1 MTRSRT
7 AAAGGGTTPAMAAP
21 RTALVTGS
29 TDGIGKAT
37 ALALAKAGLRVVIH
51 GRNRPK
57 VDAALAELAGAVP
70 GADLHGVS
78 FDLGSFT
85 TVRRGAAEVLAAV
98 DRLDVLVCNA
108 GIYANERVLVADG
121 LEATLAVN
129 HVGHVL
135 LTELLHERLIAS
147 APARVIVVSSVA
159 HTRGRIHLDDLSLAG
174 AYTGYAAYA
183 QSKLANLMHAL
194 DLAAAHDPKVLAA
207 YALHPGVISTKLLRD
222 GFAGMRGAG
231 VSQGA
236 ATIVKLA
243 TAEAIAE
250 PSGTYYNEGV
260 PTPPSA
266 SARDTAVRAAL
277 RAATLAFAGLPAE
290 A

>member
-1 MTRSRT
+1 
-7 AAAGGGTTPAMAAP
+7 MAAP

-57 VDAALAELAGAVP
+57 VEAALAELTAAVP
-70 GADLHGVS
+70 GADVHGVS
-78 FDLGSFT
+78 FDLGSFS
-85 TVRRGAAEVLAAV
+85 TVRRGAADVLAAV

-194 DLAAAHDPKVLAA
+194 DLAASHDPAVLAA

-266 SARDTAVRAAL
+266 SAKDPAVRAAL
-277 RAATLAFAGLPAE
+277 RAATLAFAGLPVE
-290 A
+290 G

>member
-1 MTRSRT
+1 MS
-7 AAAGGGTTPAMAAP
+7 AP
-21 RTALVTGS
+21 RTALITGS
-29 TDGIGKAT
+29 TDGIGKAA
-37 ALALAKAGLRVVIH
+37 ALALARAGLRVVVH

-57 VDAALAELAGAVP
+57 VEAALAELTAAAP

-85 TVRRGAAEVLAAV
+85 TVRRGAKEILDTV

-135 LTELLHERLIAS
+135 LTELLLERLVAS

-159 HTRGRIHLDDLSLAG
+159 HTRGRIHTDDLSLAD

-183 QSKLANLMHAL
+183 QSKLANVMHVL
-194 DLAAAHDPKVLAA
+194 DLAERHDPATLAA

-222 GFAGMRGAG
+222 GFAGMRGGSA
-231 VSQGA
+231 SHGA

-243 TAEAIAE
+243 TADKIAE

-266 SARDTAVRAAL
+266 AARDAAARAAL
-277 RAATLAFAGLPAE
+277 RKATLAFAGLPAE
-290 A
+290 

>member
-1 MTRSRT
+1 MTAT
-7 AAAGGGTTPAMAAP
+7 

-37 ALALAKAGLRVVIH
+37 AIGLARAGLRVIVH

-57 VDAALAELAGAVP
+57 VDAALAEVQAAVP
-70 GADLHGVS
+70 GAELVGVS
-78 FDLGSFT
+78 FDLGSFA
-85 TVRRGAAEVLAAV
+85 TVRRGAKELLEKV
-98 DRLDVLVCNA
+98 DALHVVVQNA
-108 GIYANERVLVADG
+108 GIYANERAIVTEG

-135 LTELLHERLIAS
+135 LLELLMPLLLRS
-147 APARVIVVSSVA
+147 AEAAGQPARVIVVSSVA
-159 HTRGRIHLDDLSLAG
+159 HTRGRIHVGDLSLAS

-183 QSKLANLMHAL
+183 QSKLANVMHAL
-194 DLAAAHDPKVLAA
+194 DLAEQHDPKQLVA
-207 YALHPGVISTKLLRD
+207 YSLHPGVISTKLLRD

-231 VSQGA
+231 VSAGA
-236 ATIVKLA
+236 AQAIKLA
-243 TAEAIAE
+243 TVPAIAE

-266 SARDTAVRAAL
+266 AARDPQARAAL
-277 RAATLAFAGLPAE
+277 RAATRAFAGLGESGAPA

>member
-1 MTRSRT
+1 MTAT
-7 AAAGGGTTPAMAAP
+7 

-37 ALALAKAGLRVVIH
+37 ALGLARAGMRVIVH

-57 VDAALAELAGAVP
+57 VDHAIAELQAAVP
-70 GADLHGVS
+70 GADVLGVS
-78 FDLGSFT
+78 FDLGSFA
-85 TVRRGAAEVLAAV
+85 TVRRGAKEILEKVDALHVLI
-98 DRLDVLVCNA
+98 LNA
-108 GIYANERVLVADG
+108 GIYANERVVVAEG

-135 LTELLHERLIAS
+135 LTELLLPLLKKS
-147 APARVIVVSSVA
+147 APARVIIVSSVA
-159 HTRGRIHLDDLSLAG
+159 HTRGRIHTSDLSLAD

-183 QSKLANLMHAL
+183 QSKLANVMHCL
-194 DLAAAHDPKVLAA
+194 DLAEAHDPAELSA
-207 YALHPGVISTKLLRD
+207 YCLHPGVISTKLLRD

-231 VSQGA
+231 VTAGA
-236 ATIVKLA
+236 AQSVKLA
-243 TAEAIAE
+243 VAPTIAE

-260 PTPPSA
+260 PTQLGA
-266 SARDTAVRAAL
+266 VARDVSARAAL
-277 RAATLAFAGLPAE
+277 RAATRELAGLNDPA